1 MLRRALAGLAL
12 TAAAALPLAGAQ
24 AQGYSAEQELV
35 DRAAITL
42 RQLAN
47 DPQMRNIP
55 TYLRQAEAVLIVPD
69 LVKGGFIFGAEGGNG
84 VLLLRQSPTVWSYP
98 AFYTVGAGSVGL
110 QIGIEMKEVMFLIMN
125 PGAVESVLDD
135 QAKLGVDLSG
145 AIGPIGVGF
154 EASTT
159 TNLDQDIIA
168 FSRGSGLFAGGALE
182 GAVIARRG
190 DMNEDFY
197 GLGADARSITQQNL
211 FANPGADA
219 LRTLLGIFGQ

>member
-12 TAAAALPLAGAQ
+12 IGAMALPLAGAH
-24 AQGYSAEQELV
+24 AQGYSDEQELI

-42 RQLAN
+42 KQLAN

-84 VLLLRQSPTVWSYP
+84 ILLLRQSPTTWSYP
-98 AFYTVGAGSVGL
+98 AFYTIGAGSIGL
-110 QIGIEMKEVMFLIMN
+110 QIGVEMKEVLFLVMN
-125 PGAVESVLDD
+125 PGAVEAVLED

-145 AIGPIGVGF
+145 AFGPIGVGF

-159 TNLDQDIIA
+159 TNFDQDIVA
-168 FSRGSGLFAGGALE
+168 FSRGSGLFAGGAFE
-182 GAVIARRG
+182 GSVIARRG
-190 DMNEDFY
+190 DMNETYY
-197 GLGADARSITQQNL
+197 GPGADSRSITQQGL
-211 FANPGADA
+211 YANPGADG
-219 LRTLLGIFGQ
+219 LRALLGIYGQ